1 MHYSGNVVRPP
12 YEANTVLLEVTVG
25 CSHNA
30 CTFCSFYWGDRFRLV
45 PMSQVEEDL
54 EEVCRALPGLERIFL
69 LGADAFVLSY
79 AKLKAV
85 AQKVREYL
93 PRCSTIAMYAS
104 INNIKGKS
112 VEQLRDLRGL
122 GVNDITIGVESGDNE
137 VLAAVNKGYTAE
149 DLVEQ
154 CHKLD
159 AAGME
164 YRFLYIGAV
173 AGKGKCEKNALESA
187 VTFNQT
193 QPTQI
198 SISQLTLMPGSDL
211 LADAR
216 AGRFEEATEYERI
229 REVQILVRDL
239 DINTRIVAEHVS
251 NAVIFRGNLP
261 QDNAAIVASLQDT
274 LDNFDEQA
282 HRRFRE
288 QIASL

>member
-1 MHYSGNVVRPP
+1 MHYSGNVIRPP

-45 PMSQVEEDL
+45 PMSQIEEDL
-54 EEVCRALPGLERIFL
+54 EEVRRVLPDLSRIFL

-79 AKLKAV
+79 ARLKAV
-85 AQKVREYL
+85 AQRIRDFL
-93 PRCSTIAMYAS
+93 PRCATIAMYAS

-112 VEQLRDLRGL
+112 VEQLRDLRSL
-122 GVNDITIGVESGDNE
+122 GVNDITIGVESGDSD
-137 VLAAVNKGYTAE
+137 VLAAVNKGYTAA
-149 DLVEQ
+149 DLIEQ
-154 CHKLD
+154 CRKLD

-173 AGKGKCEKNALESA
+173 AGKGRCEKNALASA
-187 VTFNQT
+187 ATFNQT

-198 SISQLTLMPGSDL
+198 SISQLTLMPGSAL
-211 LADAR
+211 LEDAR

-239 DINTRIVAEHVS
+239 DIKTRIVAEHVS

-261 QDNAAIVASLQDT
+261 QDKAAIVASLQTT
-274 LDNFDEQA
+274 LDTFDEQA